1 MLSMEKEH
9 GDQDCLVCKKPIDF
23 SKDLFVCLG
32 TYEGD
37 RTVDESYFHMTCWRR
52 HFEEKARQKAMAVV
66 NGMQEKMMPI
76 AKQLTEKLKDEI
88 ERRDGSTPFI
98 MN

>member
-1 MLSMEKEH
+1 MEK
-9 GDQDCLVCKKPIDF
+9 GCGAKCLVCQKPIDF

-37 RTVDESYFHMTCWRR
+37 RTVEESYFHMNCWRS

-66 NGMQEKMMPI
+66 NGMQERMMPI
-76 AKQLTEKLKDEI
+76 AKQMMEKLNDEI
-88 ERRDGSTPFI
+88 DKRSGSAPMVI
-98 MN
+98 N

>member
-1 MLSMEKEH
+1 MEEKNGGAKCLNCKE
-9 GDQDCLVCKKPIDF
+9 PIDF

-37 RTVDESYFHMTCWRR
+37 RTVEESYFHMECWRK

-66 NGMQEKMMPI
+66 NGMQERMMPI
-76 AKQLTEKLKDEI
+76 AKQMMSKLKDTI
-88 ERRDGSTPFI
+88 EERSDGSAPI
-98 MN
+98 

>member
-1 MLSMEKEH
+1 MEK
-9 GDQDCLVCKKPIDF
+9 GFDAKCLVCQKSIDF

-37 RTVDESYFHMTCWRR
+37 RTVEESYFHMNCWRS

-66 NGMQEKMMPI
+66 NGMQERMMPI
-76 AKQLTEKLKDEI
+76 AKQMMEKLNDEI
-88 ERRDGSTPFI
+88 DKRSGSAPMVI
-98 MN
+98 N

>member
-1 MLSMEKEH
+1 MAKGCENKN
-9 GDQDCLVCKKPIDF
+9 CLVCKKPIDF

-37 RTVDESYFHMTCWRR
+37 RTVEESYFHMNCWRS

-66 NGMQEKMMPI
+66 NGMQERMQPI
-76 AKQLTEKLKDEI
+76 AEQMMKKLKGAIDERSGSAQVI
-88 ERRDGSTPFI
+88 EI
-98 MN
+98 